1 MEIKIHK
8 LSLCTKIDMEKCISE
23 TDAKN
28 KGHITPRNKRV
39 PTGYLR
45 LTKVSSKNTVVRQ
58 DGDLL
63 FFGVDVAEI
72 DQTGVIVHLFFLGR
86 KTGDCYTDTDH

>member
-28 KGHITPRNKRV
+28 KGHITPRNKRI
-39 PTGYLR
+39 PNGYRQKILSFGR
-45 LTKVSSKNTVVRQ
+45 MVIFFSSAWMSPR
-58 DGDLL
+58 
-63 FFGVDVAEI
+63 
-72 DQTGVIVHLFFLGR
+72 
-86 KTGDCYTDTDH
+86 

>member
-28 KGHITPRNKRV
+28 KGHIALRNKRI
-39 PTGYLR
+39 P
-45 LTKVSSKNTVVRQ
+45 KVASKNTVVRQ

-63 FFGVDVAEI
+63 VFGVDVAEI
-72 DQTGVIVHLFFLGR
+72 DQTGVLVHLFFLGR
-86 KTGDCYTDTDH
+86 KTGDCDTDTDH